1 MKIAIDTSS
10 LSSQSQFRGIGFY
23 TSRLIEQLETM
34 PSIQLIKFV
43 HKLNQ
48 AADLIHYPGF
58 NPFCFS
64 FPLVH
69 QLPFII
75 TVHDLVPLKFPLNF
89 PPGIKGKL
97 SWLVQRRLLEF
108 ASAIITDSYVS
119 KTDILKYTGL
129 QPGKIQV
136 VYLAADKIF
145 KPLKDQAELIKVRQ
159 KYHLPEKFVLY
170 VGDVNYNKNLPLLV
184 QTCLQHNHPLVLV
197 GKQIVAKDF
206 DRMHPENKSLVVVQ
220 KLIKSNPG
228 KIFPLGFV
236 KTADL
241 VALYN
246 LATVYAQPSLAE
258 GFGLPVLEAFSCGC
272 PVITSKATSLA
283 EISGSAAVLVNP
295 GSKLAISQA
304 LKAFWLDSALQKKYR
319 LLGLLQARQFS
330 WEKTGKETLKVYEKV
345 LSQP

>member
-58 NPFCFS
+58 NPFYFS
-64 FPLVH
+64 FPLVN
-69 QLPFII
+69 QSPFIVTI
-75 TVHDLVPLKFPLNF
+75 HDLVPLKFPRQF
-89 PPGIKGKL
+89 PPGIKGKFT
-97 SWLVQRRLLEF
+97 WLIQGRLLES
-108 ASAIITDSYVS
+108 ASAIITDSHVS

-145 KPLKDQAELIKVRQ
+145 KPIKPIN
-159 KYHLPEKFVLY
+159 KFSLPNKFVLY

-184 QTCLQHNHPLVLV
+184 QVCLENNYPLVLV

-206 DRMHPENKSLVVVQ
+206 DSMHPENKSLVVVQ

-246 LATVYAQPSLAE
+246 LATVYAQVSLAE
-258 GFGLPVLEAFSCGC
+258 GFGLPVLEAMSCGC
-272 PVITSKATSLA
+272 PVLTSRVGPLA
-283 EISGSAAVLVNP
+283 EICDGADIKFSPENLRRCWQSPTLRL
-295 GSKLAISQA
+295 KMSQ
-304 LKAFWLDSALQKKYR
+304 
-319 LLGLLQARQFS
+319 LGLIQAAKFS